1 MAGVLNAHGVL
12 IIDKFVCIPSL
23 SEYLQFIQP
32 TKVTPMP
39 SRHLL
44 YIQTSTSEV
53 GVVIQR
59 SEVICSCANAESFP
73 RYVTRS
79 P

>member
-12 IIDKFVCIPSL
+12 IDKFVCIPSL

-39 SRHLL
+39 SHHLL
-44 YIQTSTSEV
+44 YIQISKSEV

-59 SEVICSCANAESFP
+59 SEVICSCANAESLP